1 MKYVL
6 TFFATWLTVGAALA
20 TSADDAREAM
30 ALLDSATEQLEAA
43 ESSRDRVRAL
53 TATISAYEVGL
64 GALRSGLRQVAI
76 RQAELSEALRTH
88 DGEIAALLAAL
99 QRVGGTGSP
108 VVLLHPAGPVGTVRA
123 GMLLA
128 DLAPALDAEA
138 ADLRRDLAELED
150 LGTLQK
156 HALEQLEASLSEVQ
170 LARTALNQAI
180 ANRGDLPK
188 RFILDPVNEAVLVAS
203 AQTLSEFALGLDL
216 LIAEDVVQ
224 ASFDIAARKGTLPA
238 PAAGKLLHRAGERDA
253 AGVAR
258 PGIIL
263 ETAPRAIVTS
273 PVPATIRYVGPLLDL
288 GQVVI
293 LEPQSDLLFVLA
305 GLGTVYGAAGD
316 LIEADTPLGLMGDG
330 TDKSAPEASTDG
342 DEPSAEGTETLYIEV
357 REKNTPVDPALWF
370 RVDKDG

>member
-263 ETAPRAIVTS
+263 EP
-273 PVPATIRYVGPLLDL
+273 DC
-288 GQVVI
+288 
-293 LEPQSDLLFVLA
+293 
-305 GLGTVYGAAGD
+305 GANR
-316 LIEADTPLGLMGDG
+316 
-330 TDKSAPEASTDG
+330 ST
-342 DEPSAEGTETLYIEV
+342 
-357 REKNTPVDPALWF
+357 
-370 RVDKDG
+370 